1 MQKFFHLPKDGN
13 ENNSQKS
20 SGTRFLLKVSFGS
33 LGKNS
38 FPYHWIPSKSR
49 GQKPHRQE
57 LRVRFEVNHPSIVNC
72 CATPRRRGTTLMSAC
87 RLAKRLPKG
96 LLMNDWRAL
105 LVIAKHRQPSL
116 HPNYYRLPRHVM
128 HVWNCSKR
136 SYLRKEN
143 FLKVLKHTSRTF
155 WGLTNLV
162 K

>member
-1 MQKFFHLPKDGN
+1 MKTIVRNLQEP
-13 ENNSQKS
+13 
-20 SGTRFLLKVSFGS
+20 SFYS
-33 LGKNS
+33 KLALVVLEKNS
-38 FPYHWIPSKSR
+38 IPYHWIPSKSR
-49 GQKPHRQE
+49 GQKPHRQD
-57 LRVRFEVNHPSIVNC
+57 LRVKFEVNHPSIVNC
-72 CATPRRRGTTLMSAC
+72 CTTPRRGGTMLMSAC
-87 RLAKRLPKG
+87 RLAKGLPKG

-105 LVIAKHRQPSL
+105 LVIAKHCQLSL